1 MRPARTVAALLGVV
15 ALATPLTAF
24 AQQTPAAPAP
34 PPPAPSY
41 ARPAVNGE
49 ETIQGRIASFDGKYH
64 VQLRDDRGYVDN
76 IELHQG
82 TVINPTGLSL
92 QPGMTVTI
100 MGYNRGPVFAAN
112 EIDTP
117 YLSYGALPLYPA
129 YSVGIGFGPVDRH
142 HW

>member
-1 MRPARTVAALLGVV
+1 MIPARIIAALLSVAAL
-15 ALATPLTAF
+15 AAPLAAF
-24 AQQTPAAPAP
+24 AQQTAAAPAP
-34 PPPAPSY
+34 PPPSY

-49 ETIQGRIASFDGKYH
+49 ETIQGRIASLNGKYNLQ
-64 VQLRDDRGYVDN
+64 VRDDRGFVDN
-76 IELHQG
+76 VELHQG
-82 TVINPTGLSL
+82 TVINPTGLQL

-117 YLSYGALPLYPA
+117 YMSYGAVPVYPP
-129 YSVGIGFGPVDRH
+129 YSVGIGFGPVYYH